1 LKNGAII
8 GAVAGAAYFVTLA
21 ALLGDTDG
29 GEVIVSTAIAGV
41 VLFAG
46 MGAAAGAGTDALIT
60 HQQVIYRK
68 AGGKNRVSVSPL
80 FGRRH
85 QGAAITVKF

>member
-46 MGAAAGAGTDALIT
+46 MA
-60 HQQVIYRK
+60 QQLVR
-68 AGGKNRVSVSPL
+68 GPMR
-80 FGRRH
+80 
-85 QGAAITVKF
+85 